1 MLPVEEIMTAQ
12 VPDNDKTKPSN
23 TAGLSADIDAVGGQY
38 YNDIS
43 YFIFVNSPI
52 GFFRSTPAQ
61 DSSFIFANPAMAQML
76 GYKSPSEIQAIL
88 IKEIYADYADRDSF
102 IQELLSK
109 ELVER
114 KHIRFRKKN
123 GDIFWASVTA
133 RVVKDDSAK
142 ALYLDGAV
150 QDITESKTYTQRLKE
165 EKSFSDSVIE
175 ALPGCFWLNDKE
187 GRPIRWNKNV
197 EVLYGYSREE
207 LEKIQS
213 FKDITTPD
221 TLSDLLEAA
230 SSVSNGGTGYCE
242 YDSVTKYGK
251 KISFAGDSRLVTI
264 NNKEYLAC
272 VEIDITR
279 RKQIEEELKN
289 ALVEIQRLK
298 EHIEAENIYLLNEIQ
313 EQSEHEEVIGQSKP
327 FKKVLSTVQKV
338 AITDTTALI
347 LGETGTGKGVLAQ
360 LIHNMSPRHDRPL
373 IKVNCA
379 NLPST
384 LIESI
389 LFGHE
394 KGAFTD
400 ATNTRMGRF
409 EMANGSSIFLDEI
422 AELPIELQA
431 KLLRVIEDGEFER
444 LGGSTTITVDT
455 RIIAATNRNLE
466 EMVAEKRF
474 RQDLLFRLNVYPITC
489 PPLRVRDGDVSLLTH
504 FFVTK
509 FNKKF
514 GKSVHKIS
522 SRNMQELENH
532 SWPGNIREL
541 QNVIERAMI
550 NSEGKNLELYN
561 FSALT
566 GNNEKVNIPVKTLVE
581 VECDHI
587 IAMLEK
593 ADWVVEGQKG
603 AAALLGMNPSTLRG
617 RLRKYGIYRQN
628 IVPKY

>member
-1 MLPVEEIMTAQ
+1 MT
-12 VPDNDKTKPSN
+12 DRIFESDKEKPSN
-23 TAGLSADIDAVGGQY
+23 KAGVSPDIESMGEQY
-38 YNDIS
+38 RDSIS

-52 GFFRSTPAQ
+52 GFFRSTPAK
-61 DSSFIFANPAMAQML
+61 DSNFVFVNPAMAIML
-76 GYKSPSEIQAIL
+76 GYKSPSDIQSIL
-88 IKEIYADYADRDSF
+88 IKEIYADPADRDSF
-102 IQELLSK
+102 IQKLIK
-109 ELVER
+109 QELVER
-114 KHIRFRKKN
+114 EHIKFRKKN
-123 GDIFWASVTA
+123 GEVFWASVTA
-133 RVVKDDSAK
+133 RVVRDDSSK
-142 ALYLDGAV
+142 ARYIDGAV
-150 QDITESKTYTQRLKE
+150 QDITESKTYMQRLME
-165 EKSFSDSVIE
+165 EKNFSDSVIE

-187 GRPIRWNKNV
+187 GRPVRWNKNV

-207 LEKIQS
+207 LKKIKS
-213 FKDITTPD
+213 LKDITTPE
-221 TLSDLLEAA
+221 TLNDLLEAA
-230 SSVSNGGTGYCE
+230 SNVSNGGTGYCE

-264 NNKEYLAC
+264 KNKEYLAC

-313 EQSEHEEVIGQSKP
+313 EQSEHEEVIGQSEI

-338 AITDTTALI
+338 ATTDTTALI

-360 LIHNMSPRHDRPL
+360 LIHNLSPRHDRPL

-400 ATNTRMGRF
+400 ATNTRVGRF
-409 EMANGSSIFLDEI
+409 EMANDSSIFLDEI

-444 LGGSTTITVDT
+444 LGGATTMNVDT

-466 EMVAEKRF
+466 EMVAEGRF

-489 PPLRVRDGDVSLLTH
+489 PPLRDRDEDVSLLTH

-509 FNKKF
+509 FNKRF
-514 GKSVHKIS
+514 GKSVNKIS
-522 SRNMQELENH
+522 SKNMQELENH

-541 QNVIERAMI
+541 QNVIERAMV

-561 FSALT
+561 FSALSSRT
-566 GNNEKVNIPVKTLVE
+566 DKVNTPVKTMVE
-581 VECDHI
+581 VECDHLL
-587 IAMLEK
+587 AMLEK